1 MFFKIC
7 NKYKLASSGFLNK
20 VLDFL
25 PDGSKHSSES
35 RHFLSSSHSLQL
47 HPHVRHVSIN
57 IVLHKKVSI
66 IEKRDAS
73 ALRDTVY
80 RVHFKSGQNLSLL
93 MLQDFWVV
101 PPNFKSNHIMSSW
114 CSHLMYTVYYDE
126 NYGAEASFLV
136 KCG

>member
-93 MLQDFWVV
+93 MLQDFLGSASKLQVKPYHV
-101 PPNFKSNHIMSSW
+101 IMVQSFD
-114 CSHLMYTVYYDE
+114 VY
-126 NYGAEASFLV
+126 SIL
-136 KCG
+136 